1 MAVSVARPGTLGGV
15 TSAQTQRIRNV
26 GVSGSQP
33 ALNVVGSSGMAT
45 QYGGGVPNTQ
55 TTSPVNTYNPQQ
67 AGMNEAGG
75 GGSTLGATDSY
86 GGGTGGGGGYVDPAI
101 AEEAAKQARLAGARS
116 AVTNLV
122 GSITGVY
129 DALYGDV
136 GTVAREKTGQLEQKY
151 GREIENYTGEFNDQ
165 FPVIGQSYSARGAY
179 DSSYRQDKEAT
190 AQRGFQRGLGDINA
204 NKQEDLSKVGQYIAT
219 TQADINAQ
227 KGGVQ
232 SILDQIGAIDDENAI
247 TNLRNELD
255 TKLRTLQASRA
266 GNKSQ
271 GQYMSTLNQTVPGAS
286 RIGSIKANLDNVLKS
301 AIPTA
306 LKRSVV
312 TQLVNGA
319 GLPSEDAQKLL
330 GELNIQ
336 LSQEEQQVQAV

>member
-1 MAVSVARPGTLGGV
+1 MGVSVATPGTLSGV
-15 TSAQTQRIRNV
+15 SAIQTQRIRNT

-33 ALNVVGSSGMAT
+33 ALNVVGSSGSYT

-55 TTSPVNTYNPQQ
+55 TSSPINTYDPQQ
-67 AGMNEAGG
+67 AGTNTSG
-75 GGSTLGATDSY
+75 TLGATDSY
-86 GGGTGGGGGYVDPAI
+86 GGYTGDGGGYVDPAI
-101 AEEAAKQARLAGARS
+101 SAEAERQAKLAEGRA

-129 DALYGDV
+129 DALYGDI
-136 GTVAREKTGQLEQKY
+136 GTVAREKTGQLESKY

-165 FPVIGQSYSARGAY
+165 FPVIGQSYAARGAY
-179 DSSYRQDKEAT
+179 DSSYRQDKEGIAT
-190 AQRGFQRGLGDINA
+190 RGFQRGLGDIQA
-204 NKQEDLSKVGQYIAT
+204 NKREDLAKVGQYISQ

-227 KGGVQ
+227 KGGTQ
-232 SILDQIGAIDDENAI
+232 AILDQLAAIEDENTL

-266 GNKSQ
+266 GNQSQ
-271 GQYMSTLNQTVPGAS
+271 AAYMNTLNTTVPGAS
-286 RIGSIKANLDNVLKS
+286 RMGSIKANLDNVLKS

-312 TQLVNGA
+312 TQLVNNA
-319 GLPSEDAQKLL
+319 GLASEDAQKLL
-330 GELNIQ
+330 GELNLQ
-336 LSQEEQQVQAV
+336 LSQEEKQAQAV